1 VTIRVAQLPNFSAYI
16 QMSFLPSKPSSFLVR
31 PTSFG
36 SAVPAE
42 TAFKPTDESKP
53 SEPAH
58 VSNKPKWTDYV
69 KSVYAKLQ
77 GDDPETT
84 FKQAM
89 SHAKATYKK

>member
-1 VTIRVAQLPNFSAYI
+1 MSSAATLRAGAPCARGGRERR
-16 QMSFLPSKPSSFLVR
+16 S
-31 PTSFG
+31 
-36 SAVPAE
+36 AE
-42 TAFKPTDESKP
+42 TAFKPNDESKP

-89 SHAKATYKK
+89 SHAKATYK